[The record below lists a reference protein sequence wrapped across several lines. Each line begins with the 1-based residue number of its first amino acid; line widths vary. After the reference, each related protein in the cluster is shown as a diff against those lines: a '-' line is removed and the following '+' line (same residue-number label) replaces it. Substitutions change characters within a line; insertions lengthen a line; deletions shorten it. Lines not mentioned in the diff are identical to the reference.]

1 MGRTLEGGA
10 CGLAIES
17 ARRGAP
23 RRLRASMSGT
33 ALVVT
38 LLAIAPAHASDRDW
52 TWHDTA
58 LEATYFA
65 VQAVDWMQTRSF
77 LARGSLETN
86 PILGERPTRA
96 ELLAYNAVTLTLH
109 AAVAY
114 ALPKPYREV
123 WQVVS
128 IGVESWQVGSNI
140 RTSAA
145 LRLAL
150 P

>member
-1 MGRTLEGGA
+1 MVRTLEGGA
-10 CGLAIES
+10 CGLANES
-17 ARRGAP
+17 ARRGGSL
-23 RRLRASMSGT
+23 RLRASMSGA
-33 ALVVT
+33 ALMVT

-65 VQAVDWMQTRSF
+65 VQAVDWMQTRAF

-86 PILGERPTRA
+86 PILGERPTRG
-96 ELLAYNAVTLTLH
+96 ELLAYNLVTLSLH
-109 AAVAY
+109 AVVSY
-114 ALPKPYREV
+114 ALPKPYREI
-123 WQVVS
+123 WQVAS
-128 IGVESWQVGSNI
+128 IGVESWQVGSNV

-145 LRLAL
+145 LRIAL